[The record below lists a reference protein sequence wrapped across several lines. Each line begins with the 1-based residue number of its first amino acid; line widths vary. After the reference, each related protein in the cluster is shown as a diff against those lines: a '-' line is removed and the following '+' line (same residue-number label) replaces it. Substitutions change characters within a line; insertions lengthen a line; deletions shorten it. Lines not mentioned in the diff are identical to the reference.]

1 MEHEHVASRLLRAH
15 APSLLDALQAAL
27 AARAARGRRAQTPG
41 SKIAAATEKGAARN
55 AGVSAGA
62 SGRELAVLK
71 RLGPLLGRAAASAAI
86 ADTLVPVLAL
96 KRLDES
102 AAAEVLGALAA
113 VIPPRS
119 DDMPEEDV
127 ANARDAAAR
136 HRSALAPLFGRL
148 RSRTCLLYT
157 SPSPRDS

>member
-1 MEHEHVASRLLRAH
+1 M
-15 APSLLDALQAAL
+15 
-27 AARAARGRRAQTPG
+27 
-41 SKIAAATEKGAARN
+41 
-55 AGVSAGA
+55 
-62 SGRELAVLK
+62 LK

-148 RSRTCLLYT
+148 RSRTARLALCQAWSAVATHDGRRTRARGYSGVPRGREGSIDGVDYDAGWARTT
-157 SPSPRDS
+157 SAPRSGSVPRRPRRSFRC